1 MEMLEGGTRWR
12 NALKILRENDSQ
24 LRIIYPAEVLNEV
37 E

>member
-1 MEMLEGGTRWR
+1 MEMLEARTHWR
-12 NALKILRENDSQ
+12 NALKILRETDSQ